1 MAKGL
6 RRVAGGGGGD
16 HSLSLGAGRGSKK
29 RARLRKE
36 GRGGEDGAVWGGA
49 GRGGSAPQGQGGR
62 LFARCAGGR
71 SPALS
76 GLAGG
81 ERRGPSLRPQRRART
96 GGSAC
101 NEGRGLQPAPRPA
114 PPPPRSGATVAA
126 AQSRV
131 PCCRL
136 RTSPDCRT
144 LQTKS
149 CGLWGETRS
158 WRAASPTPAPWE
170 AWSGCLAK
178 SCCHTLC
185 LGSPFPG

>member
-101 NEGRGLQPAPRPA
+101 NEGGSSLLRAPPRRHRAAGPLSQLPRVGFHVADFEPAPTAGLSRRKAAGCGARPGA
-114 PPPPRSGATVAA
+114 GERLPPPPRRGRPGVGAS
-126 AQSRV
+126 QSLAV
-131 PCCRL
+131 
-136 RTSPDCRT
+136 
-144 LQTKS
+144 
-149 CGLWGETRS
+149 
-158 WRAASPTPAPWE
+158 TPFA
-170 AWSGCLAK
+170 
-178 SCCHTLC
+178 
-185 LGSPFPG
+185 